1 MRVDALF
8 DHAPH
13 PLSFPSTTTIPT
25 SPITPHRAISSIQ
38 TGRLIATLE
47 TRYRYCSAVSR
58 QPPAHRT
65 LFTHLQSGFA
75 APSL

>member
-1 MRVDALF
+1 MRIDALF
-8 DHAPH
+8 AHAPH
-13 PLSFPSTTTIPT
+13 APSFPSTTTIP
-25 SPITPHRAISSIQ
+25 ITPHRAISLIQ